1 MATLGQRAYPT
12 FMAFWQHYNLLT
24 DEVERF
30 NPEQR
35 DALARLLVRGPI
47 GEAIRRHVN
56 AENAVPVDS
65 ALLESEQVG
74 NVSGAPS
81 PAEQAGRDCESPV
94 DFGGNASAAS
104 SPGKQLDREA
114 QLAGIRKSTSLRED
128 CEGGSSFW
136 GLFHC
141 LLLTFLGDGDSVI
154 DPRIKDWSEGDSA
167 ETQDNSPVN
176 PSSQSTL
183 ERRYT

>member
-35 DALARLLVRGPI
+35 EALARLLVRGPI

-56 AENAVPVDS
+56 A
-65 ALLESEQVG
+65 ESEQVG

-94 DFGGNASAAS
+94 DFGGNTSAAS

-114 QLAGIRKSTSLRED
+114 QLAGIRKSNPLRED

-141 LLLTFLGDGDSVI
+141 LLLTFPGDGDSAI
-154 DPRIKDWSEGDSA
+154 DPRIKDWFEGDSA